1 LRRAGKSVT
10 VRSSAI
16 CDANIAVRW
25 LVDHPTSGFAIEARE
40 AHDLIAPQLLLAE
53 VANALRG
60 YVRAGLLP
68 LEMAQ
73 THLVRLPRQIELR
86 PEDSLMPLALRLSI
100 EHAHPVYDCVYVA
113 MALTL
118 NCPLVTADGKLAKA
132 FAGLRGL
139 QLQQPLEAL

>member
-1 LRRAGKSVT
+1 
-10 VRSSAI
+10 
-16 CDANIAVRW
+16 
-25 LVDHPTSGFAIEARE
+25 
-40 AHDLIAPQLLLAE
+40 
-53 VANALRG
+53 
-60 YVRAGLLP
+60 
-68 LEMAQ
+68 
-73 THLVRLPRQIELR
+73 
-86 PEDSLMPLALRLSI
+86 MPLALRLSI